1 MISKSLNY
9 IIFQLEIK
17 MSKLFPIKINICILE
32 RKKMFFLQNINYNND
47 YYKIYKEFHNEMM
60 NLASNRNN
68 NTLSILNNNRI
79 NFFYITEI

>member
-1 MISKSLNY
+1 M
-9 IIFQLEIK
+9 
-17 MSKLFPIKINICILE
+17 KIWIQKE
-32 RKKMFFLQNINYNND
+32 KKCFFTKNINYNND

-79 NFFYITEI
+79 NFFYIIEI